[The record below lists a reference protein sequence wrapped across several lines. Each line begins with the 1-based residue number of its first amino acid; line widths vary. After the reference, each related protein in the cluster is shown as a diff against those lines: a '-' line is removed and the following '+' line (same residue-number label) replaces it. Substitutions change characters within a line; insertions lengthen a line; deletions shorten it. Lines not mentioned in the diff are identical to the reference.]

1 LRIPSSLIKK
11 FFSITIKGAFIELSF
26 HFNSSSKRF
35 GKMLFLYKLR
45 DFIYGCKIKINRDL
59 IFDTNLYS
67 EDFHVKLDSSLIQN
81 QDLEKILNI
90 NLRTAENLVIIVP
103 NKFNITSGKHKITL
117 NSEVPK
123 LNVVFKTEVP
133 TSTEEIVFPPE
144 QNVEKI
150 LQKSESLASY
160 EQDAEEFQNKIV
172 NIGFIIV
179 LLIYL
184 PPLLYFFGLFLFL
197 LLDPGAR
204 VADAGLGP
212 GITLIV
218 LIGIGICFLPNF
230 KKRMK
235 RSISLRKKKYK
246 G

>member
-1 LRIPSSLIKK
+1 MRIPSSLIKNL
-11 FFSITIKGAFIELSF
+11 FSITIKGAFIELSF

-67 EDFHVKLDSSLIQN
+67 EDFHVKLDGSLIQN

-160 EQDAEEFQNKIV
+160 VQDAEEFQNKFIK
-172 NIGFIIV
+172 IGFIII
-179 LLIYL
+179 LLFYL
-184 PPLLYFFGLFLFL
+184 PSLLYYFVICLSLS
-197 LLDPGAR
+197 LDPVAR
-204 VADAGLGP
+204 QVDAGLGP
-212 GITLIV
+212 CFLLIFF
-218 LIGIGICFLPNF
+218 IGFGICLLPNF

-235 RSISLRKKKYK
+235 RIVLGRKKKYK